1 MISHS
6 YIISKRFI
14 IMKYTST
21 YEILCNKHN
30 WQSRHHVYWTTLS
43 PAFLF
48 FNKTKCWSC
57 SLFNSSALAKSA
69 KVNGEYHDPSTISSL
84 ASIITTKN
92 NIATSLSTNNIRI
105 LLSSYSFV
113 YHRAISKQNHSLILL
128 RNHYPISLVA
138 LYVYFLYVYLSDV

>member
-1 MISHS
+1 MKHGYITRYAFRDFKENKQWTQFKEYPDMEYIVLIMISTS

-30 WQSRHHVYWTTLS
+30 WHNATNWTTLS
-43 PAFLF
+43 PVFPF

-105 LLSSYSFV
+105 LLSSY
-113 YHRAISKQNHSLILL
+113 
-128 RNHYPISLVA
+128 
-138 LYVYFLYVYLSDV
+138 